1 MAPLHTGPA
10 DPIGLE
16 VERVRAGLQAWS
28 AQALVKFGWIGVV
41 PVEDAARV
49 AQELTADLEERLR
62 STTPA
67 DLSRDAEFA
76 RLAHEL
82 EASRKAEAAFREAA
96 TKARDELKTVKQQSQ
111 QIIDQQALQLI
122 EFKRELAEVVVEVQ
136 RVRAGMDAMQRKPD
150 AMQRKPADGGVSA
163 ASPPMAAVSQRRR
176 RPDVVQLD
184 AIDAALAD
192 SPPVSQWPRVA
203 V

>member
-16 VERVRAGLQAWS
+16 VERVQAWS

-136 RVRAGMDAMQRKPD
+136 RVRAGMDAMQRKP
-150 AMQRKPADGGVSA
+150 ADGGVRA

>member
-1 MAPLHTGPA
+1 MAPLHTEPA
-10 DPIGLE
+10 DPITNE

-62 STTPA
+62 STKPT
-67 DLSRDAEFA
+67 DHSRDAVCA
-76 RLAHEL
+76 RLEGEL
-82 EASRKAEAAFREAA
+82 KASREAEATLREAA
-96 TKARDELKTVKQQSQ
+96 TRARDELKAVKQQSQ
-111 QIIDQQALQLI
+111 QIIEQQALQLMQ
-122 EFKRELAEVVVEVQ
+122 FKRELAEVTVEVQ
-136 RVRAGMDAMQRKPD
+136 RVRAGMA
-150 AMQRKPADGGVSA
+150 AMQRKPADSA
-163 ASPPMAAVSQRRR
+163 ASQASVQVAEISQRRR